1 MEREKKK
8 IEITNVS
15 MLILRKGGYFLTYFM
30 AS

>member
-1 MEREKKK
+1 MDRERKK